1 MNKKATI
8 TDVARLAGVG
18 KTTVSRVFNNQELVN
33 VETVDRVMEA
43 ARELGYKPSP
53 IARAL
58 SSNSSRTISLVVPN
72 VESSTMA
79 EIIRGAMQYLSERDY
94 SLLILDSSENYDKE
108 RDYFYLLQERMTDG
122 VIFCHGSAKERME
135 ALRDLM
141 PVVFVESQPLRDDID
156 RVLVDGVGAFRCLF
170 SYLLDQGFREDEIA
184 IVYGKDDSFSRL
196 RIKQCEQVLGEMN
209 ITLNPDN
216 VLFSNWRAEDGYES
230 MKSLLNQQAKT
241 NQNKQTNNSNY
252 PKVVIYLSDVMAL
265 GGMRAVCDAGL
276 SVPSD
281 VSVVGFN
288 DARFSAFYQ
297 PSLTT
302 LDYRPEQLG
311 IAAARQIL
319 NRLRSPELSVQV
331 DVLSTE
337 LLVNES
343 VKIKKNI

>member
-18 KTTVSRVFNNQELVN
+18 KTTVSRVFNNSGLVN
-33 VETVDRVMEA
+33 VETVERVMA
-43 ARELGYKPSP
+43 AAEQLEYKPSP

-108 RDYFYLLQERMTDG
+108 RDYFHLLQERMTDG

-141 PVVFVESQPLRDDID
+141 PVVFVESRPVRSDVD

-170 SYLLDQGFREDEIA
+170 SYLQNQGFGEDEIA

-196 RIKQCEQVLGEMN
+196 RLKQCEQVLVEMN
-209 ITLNPDN
+209 ITLSPDN
-216 VLFSNWRAEDGYES
+216 VLFSNWRAEDGYDS
-230 MKSLLNQQAKT
+230 MKVLLNKT
-241 NQNKQTNNSNY
+241 KH

-265 GGMRAVCDAGL
+265 GGMRAVCDEGL
-276 SVPSD
+276 SVPGD

-302 LDYRPEQLG
+302 LDYKPEQLG

-319 NRLRSPELSVQV
+319 NRLGNPELSVQV

-343 VKIKKNI
+343 VRIK

>member
-170 SYLLDQGFREDEIA
+170 SYLLDQGFGEDEIA

-196 RIKQCEQVLGEMN
+196 RIKQCDQVLGEMN
-209 ITLNPDN
+209 INLNPDN
-216 VLFSNWRAEDGYES
+216 IIFSNWRAEDGYES
-230 MKSLLNQQAKT
+230 MKSLLNQT
-241 NQNKQTNNSNY
+241 NH

>member
-33 VETVDRVMEA
+33 VETVDRVMAA

-122 VIFCHGSAKERME
+122 VIFCHGSAKGRME

-141 PVVFVESQPLRDDID
+141 PVVFVESQPERSDID

-196 RIKQCEQVLGEMN
+196 RLKQCEQVLGEMN
-209 ITLNPDN
+209 INLNPDN

-230 MKSLLNQQAKT
+230 MKSLLRQQT
-241 NQNKQTNNSNY
+241 KQIKATNNSNH

-265 GGMRAVCDAGL
+265 GGMRAVYDAGL
-276 SVPSD
+276 SVPGD

-343 VKIKKNI
+343 VRIKKNI

>member
-18 KTTVSRVFNNQELVN
+18 KTTVSRVLNNQELVN
-33 VETVDRVMEA
+33 AETVDKVLEA

-108 RDYFYLLQERMTDG
+108 RDYFHLLQERMTDG

-141 PVVFVESQPLRDDID
+141 PVVFVESRPVRSDVD

-170 SYLLDQGFREDEIA
+170 SYLLDQGFREEEIA

-196 RIKQCEQVLGEMN
+196 RIGQCEQVLLEMN
-209 ITLNPDN
+209 IRLNPDN

-230 MKSLLNQQAKT
+230 MKLLL
-241 NQNKQTNNSNY
+241 KQTNY

-265 GGMRAVCDAGL
+265 GGMRAVYDAGL
-276 SVPSD
+276 SVPGD

-302 LDYRPEQLG
+302 LDYKPEQLG
-311 IAAARQIL
+311 IAAARQVL
-319 NRLRSPELSVQV
+319 NRLRDPELSVQV